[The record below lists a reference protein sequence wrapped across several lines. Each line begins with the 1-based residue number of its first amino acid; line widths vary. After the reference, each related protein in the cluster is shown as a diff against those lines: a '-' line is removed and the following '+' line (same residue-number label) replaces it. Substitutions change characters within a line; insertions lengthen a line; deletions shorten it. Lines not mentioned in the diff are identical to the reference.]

1 MLVGVLI
8 IVIIFIMVIYKRKQP
23 QWRPLYKNTLF
34 ANLNNINYKNV
45 RWNSEKKN
53 IYILVLCYIISSFT
67 KKSTFF

>member
-45 RWNSEKKN
+45 RWNSEKK
-53 IYILVLCYIISSFT
+53 IYIY
-67 KKSTFF
+67 